1 MIPPPNFEVF
11 AVDILASFF
20 GSLLIV
26 DTVKHDRRP
35 CDVRAFVKEIDAIC
49 GHDGRSLCYRR
60 ERYSVSQSTGAW
72 RRAAAGDDFHLGRLI
87 RITSLAPAIVSF
99 PSPNF
104 VGSLTTEFFWTFGQA
119 PLPRQLFRIC
129 RRRIGEFVDRLSGHL
144 CGRLFGLQGDGNE
157 PPDRLGTR
165 GPIVLPLRPCIKVS
179 HLIRVEANH
188 HAFAPSGGL
197 RAAAPLFWDIPN

>member
-60 ERYSVSQSTGAW
+60 ERYSVSQSTHAKIL
-72 RRAAAGDDFHLGRLI
+72 AGD
-87 RITSLAPAIVSF
+87 
-99 PSPNF
+99 
-104 VGSLTTEFFWTFGQA
+104 E
-119 PLPRQLFRIC
+119 
-129 RRRIGEFVDRLSGHL
+129 
-144 CGRLFGLQGDGNE
+144 
-157 PPDRLGTR
+157 
-165 GPIVLPLRPCIKVS
+165 
-179 HLIRVEANH
+179 
-188 HAFAPSGGL
+188 
-197 RAAAPLFWDIPN
+197 